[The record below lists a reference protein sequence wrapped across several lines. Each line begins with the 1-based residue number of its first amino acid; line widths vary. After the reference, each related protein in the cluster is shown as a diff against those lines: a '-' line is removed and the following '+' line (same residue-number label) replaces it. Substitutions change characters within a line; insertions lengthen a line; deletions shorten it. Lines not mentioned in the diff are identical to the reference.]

1 MNIVQ
6 RIVEKGNA
14 MHILTRIR
22 KALLPPKLRNYDM
35 DELCYCVE
43 LKETL
48 ALLESQLHISDDPY
62 EIAVTAMRAACGFY
76 QADWSGLLEI
86 DTDLGIWTPFWWYN
100 TNPEDKT
107 TRVLNEFESSQFLER
122 WVCAMRNNNPII
134 VPDAE
139 TIRKEYPKEY
149 AVYNRLQVYS
159 VLGVPIKPR
168 PVAFLV
174 VRNPKRYITDSSML
188 QFLGVVILNA
198 VNERKMMDSAK
209 NVFSPASI
217 QNDKEIYIKFFGS
230 MAIFTSKGI
239 LSEQDLKA
247 PKCAKVATYLM
258 LNRKATHPPLEIAE
272 ALWPDDTSGPDALS
286 SNIRGLIYRFRQAFS
301 AISDFQLIESSP
313 NGYCINSEL
322 QVKSDLQQFDRL
334 WTASQNA
341 TATTR
346 KVELLKQA
354 VELYTGPVYENACD
368 EHWIVSIANHY
379 SLRYIGIVNELMSK
393 LADAGD
399 YSGMQHYATRAL
411 EIEPGNMIIRYWLV
425 YAMYKLGSVEMAK
438 NEIER
443 SKSTLTV
450 EEYDVLLRFLKQ
462 NKDLQTTI

>member
-149 AVYNRLQVYS
+149 
-159 VLGVPIKPR
+159 PIMS
-168 PVAFLV
+168 FL
-174 VRNPKRYITDSSML
+174 
-188 QFLGVVILNA
+188 
-198 VNERKMMDSAK
+198 
-209 NVFSPASI
+209 
-217 QNDKEIYIKFFGS
+217 
-230 MAIFTSKGI
+230 
-239 LSEQDLKA
+239 
-247 PKCAKVATYLM
+247 
-258 LNRKATHPPLEIAE
+258 
-272 ALWPDDTSGPDALS
+272 
-286 SNIRGLIYRFRQAFS
+286 IRRG
-301 AISDFQLIESSP
+301 
-313 NGYCINSEL
+313 
-322 QVKSDLQQFDRL
+322 
-334 WTASQNA
+334 
-341 TATTR
+341 
-346 KVELLKQA
+346 
-354 VELYTGPVYENACD
+354 
-368 EHWIVSIANHY
+368 NH
-379 SLRYIGIVNELMSK
+379 
-393 LADAGD
+393 
-399 YSGMQHYATRAL
+399 
-411 EIEPGNMIIRYWLV
+411 
-425 YAMYKLGSVEMAK
+425 
-438 NEIER
+438 
-443 SKSTLTV
+443 
-450 EEYDVLLRFLKQ
+450 
-462 NKDLQTTI
+462 